1 MAAKIPDTFLD
12 LFEKR
17 AFAQLATV
25 MPSGTPQVTPLWVD
39 FDGEY
44 VLINSAKGRKKD
56 LNMAARPQVGL
67 SILDPDNPYRYLAL
81 RGRVVEITEDGAD
94 AHIAKLAKKYTG
106 RDHFQ
111 KGSPDE
117 VRRIYKIAID
127 HVDANG

>member
-1 MAAKIPDTFLD
+1 MAAKIPDDFLD

-17 AFAQLATV
+17 AFAQLATI

-56 LNMAARPQVGL
+56 LNMEARPQVGL

-81 RGRVVEITEDGAD
+81 RGRVVEITEVGQEIYGARPLSEG
-94 AHIAKLAKKYTG
+94 IA
-106 RDHFQ
+106 
-111 KGSPDE
+111 
-117 VRRIYKIAID
+117 RRGAPHLQD
-127 HVDANG
+127 RH